1 MKDNR
6 LLVRVDAA
14 LKRRLE
20 EAASETHKFRHAV
33 RDRRCRR
40 CIEAGLRLSVSRFPS
55 TLSRHAGAR
64 SLALI

>member
-33 RDRRCRR
+33 RDRTMPSLH
-40 CIEAGLRLSVSRFPS
+40 GSRFA
-55 TLSRHAGAR
+55 TLGQSIPIDAVRHATAR
-64 SLALI
+64 T